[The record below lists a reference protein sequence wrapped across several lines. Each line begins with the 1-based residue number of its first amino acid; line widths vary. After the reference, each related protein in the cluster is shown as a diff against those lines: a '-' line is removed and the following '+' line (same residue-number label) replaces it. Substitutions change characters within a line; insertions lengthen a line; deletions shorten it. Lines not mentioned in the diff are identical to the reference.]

1 MSIRIRRLLGIPG
14 YTAFMICMMLQ
25 GMGISISSPFLA
37 VYFTSEIGVSAGV
50 FGIFTAV
57 TLISGVT
64 LSSLIA
70 RRSDHGMNRK
80 TLMVTAM
87 FFNAIAFS
95 GYLFIHEFYLL
106 LAYMTVFTA
115 IGAPAMPQLFAS
127 AREAVNASSSTDH
140 AFANST
146 LRSMFSLGFITGPLI
161 GAVLLRHSGFQGIF
175 TETSLIF
182 IINAVL
188 MLCTAKRPSHAGA
201 ALVQPQKP
209 LKLHQD
215 ARVLIPF
222 LVMTLL
228 YSGHWM
234 NNLNISLFIINT
246 LGGSTQNVATV
257 SSVCALLEIPFML
270 LLGIL
275 SAKYS
280 NRLLL
285 LWGIALGG
293 AYYVLVL
300 CSGGLW
306 QIIAGQVLLAFFVAV
321 ISAVGISYIQDL
333 LPDLPGYAST
343 LYTNASTLGRLF
355 GSLAGGAAAQ
365 LLGYRH
371 AYWGCLLLLV
381 AAFVLMI
388 PQSASLKETSD
399 KSPIQTGGTT

>member
-1 MSIRIRRLLGIPG
+1 MSIRIRQLFSIPG
-14 YTAFMICMMLQ
+14 YTPFMICMILQ

-57 TLISGVT
+57 TLISGVWI
-64 LSSLIA
+64 SSLIA
-70 RRSDHGMNRK
+70 KRSDHGMNRK

-106 LAYMTVFTA
+106 LIYMTVFTA

-161 GAVLLRHSGFQGIF
+161 GAVLLEHSGFQGIF
-175 TETSLIF
+175 TGTSLIF
-182 IINAVL
+182 VLNAVL
-188 MLCTAKRPSHAGA
+188 MLCTAKRPAVKA
-201 ALVQPQKP
+201 AAPVKPQQP

-246 LGGSTQNVATV
+246 LGGSTQNVASV

-270 LLGIL
+270 VLGVL

-285 LWGIALGG
+285 LWGIVLGA
-293 AYYVLVL
+293 AYYVVVL
-300 CSGGLW
+300 FSGALW
-306 QIIAGQVLLAFFVAV
+306 QIIAGQVLLAVFVAV
-321 ISAVGISYIQDL
+321 ISAIGISYIQDL

-343 LYTNASTLGRLF
+343 LYTNATTLGRLF

-365 LLGYRH
+365 WLGYRH

-381 AAFVLMI
+381 VSFVLMVV
-388 PQSASLKETSD
+388 PSSGRSNSD
-399 KSPIQTGGTT
+399 KSPVQTGGAL